1 MTDREKLLAALNK
14 NDHLTSIE
22 DILNWY
28 LHVCYDDISAK
39 QLNEMMRI
47 VNDRLGMKVREL
59 NKMRYIARERAAYLK
74 CYLSGDMWLTEE
86 AAKENVQ
93 PQIDN
98 AQAIIDACNN
108 V

>member
-1 MTDREKLLAALNK
+1 MTDREKLLAVLDK
-14 NDHLTSIE
+14 NDHLNSIE

-28 LHVCYDDISAK
+28 LHICYDDISAK
-39 QLNEMMRI
+39 QLSEMMRI

-59 NKMRYIARERAAYLK
+59 NRMRYIAKERATYLK
-74 CYLSGDMWLTEE
+74 SYLSGDMWLTEE
-86 AAKENVQ
+86 AAKANIQ

-108 V
+108 A